1 MKTKHLLFPVFLLGI
16 IVFAACEDDKD
27 FQPEIT
33 SEPYTVRLNL
43 GGEVEFSESAIGGRT
58 EGDANFTYYVIQI
71 TDVGNGVHA
80 SGIFNHIPSDLSVT
94 LFPDRQYD
102 IDVRAVRKGETGGLY
117 LQGNDSTI
125 YWDGAETVTNRLE
138 YNQNLGFSITQS
150 RYIRYYNDDDSSAY
164 SSTSISNTLPNPLNS
179 YFGEASVTD
188 IALEDSVIDLSLTRN
203 VFAYEATVSN
213 LSSGVL
219 ITYIAGQVRYF
230 YPGEDSI
237 ESKILSYPVVTSD
250 SSYYSRSYTVN
261 VVHEDT
267 ISGIPVS
274 NVLYSSSS
282 VPFTRLHRK
291 NIRITMPADTTSGDD
306 DFGFSFEFED
316 TPLLEGDTLDI
327 TG

>member
-33 SEPYTVRLNL
+33 SEPYTIRLNF
-43 GGEVEFSESAIGGRT
+43 GGEVEFSESPIGGRT
-58 EGDANFTYYVIQI
+58 EGDANFTYYAVQI

-94 LFPDRQYD
+94 LFPDRQYEF
-102 IDVRAVRKGETGGLY
+102 DVTALRKGETGGLY

-125 YWDGAETVTNRLE
+125 YWDGVETVTNRLT
-138 YNQNLGFSITQS
+138 YNQGLGFTVNQL
-150 RYIRYYNDDDSSAY
+150 RYIRYYNDDDSSGY
-164 SSTSISNTLPNPLNS
+164 TSTSFSSSLATPFNA
-179 YFGEASVTD
+179 YFGEAAVSD
-188 IALEDSVIDLSLTRN
+188 IALEDSILDLRLIRN
-203 VFAYEATVSN
+203 VFAYETTVSN
-213 LSSGVL
+213 LSSGTLLV
-219 ITYIAGQVRYF
+219 YVAGQSYSF
-230 YPGEDSI
+230 IPGEDSVQ
-237 ESKILSYPVVTSD
+237 SRILSFKTLSSD
-250 SSYYSRSYTVN
+250 SSYYSRSYAVN

-274 NVLYSSSS
+274 NVLYSNGS
-282 VPFTRLHRK
+282 VPFTRLHQK
-291 NIRITMPADTTSGDD
+291 NIRITMPADTTTGND

-316 TPLLEGDTLDI
+316 TPMIDGDTLDI